1 MKLHPKALER
11 ASHRLLVGFIL
22 FEVLIVVIYLGS
34 ILLTGKPYPPFD
46 MDGQMTVPS
55 LLQAFLLFTIG
66 FISLIFFKVD
76 RSSSQPPSR
85 FFLLTVGV
93 LMMYASADEVFKIHL
108 QLHSLLHTPHDR
120 DWLRGYI
127 LIFLMVPTVFLRDFV
142 GIWKLYRRETFL
154 ALLGMGIFALGGFG
168 AEIIKYKILQPLLW
182 RFFPHHP
189 HFILFVEKTRVAFE
203 EFAEALG
210 ETVIVFGILLFV
222 AKRLQQDTPVSR
234 EKGSHEQTDES
245 V

>member
-1 MKLHPKALER
+1 MKLHPKAVER
-11 ASHRLLVGFIL
+11 ASYRLLVGLIL

-66 FISLIFFKVD
+66 FISLIFFTVQ
-76 RSSSQPPSR
+76 RQSSQPPSR
-85 FFLLTVGV
+85 FFLLTVGA
-93 LMMYASADEVFKIHL
+93 LMLYASADEVFKIHL
-108 QLHSLLHTPHDR
+108 QLHSLLNTPNAR

-127 LIFLMVPTVFLRDFV
+127 LIFVMFPAVFLREFAALC
-142 GIWKLYRRETFL
+142 KLYRRETLL
-154 ALLGMGIFALGGFG
+154 ALLGMVIFGMGGFG
-168 AEIIKYKILQPLLW
+168 AEILKSKILQPVFW
-182 RFFPHHP
+182 IFFRKHS
-189 HFILFVEKTRVAFE
+189 FILLFLEKTRVAFE
-203 EFAEALG
+203 ELAELLG

-222 AKRLQQDTPVSR
+222 AKRLQQETPVFLV
-234 EKGSHEQTDES
+234 KGSHEQTDES